1 MVRFSFKYHCKFFI
15 VIILLILTNCKFQ
28 EPNKNHGIVFL
39 ENRSKQLVIK
49 TSNKNDIIKLI
60 GQPHTKSINDDEEW
74 IYFERVLSKGEYHNL
89 GKTVLKANNIL
100 VLKFDKYGI
109 LTEKTFL
116 NKNDIKKLE
125 FSNNETENN
134 LSQKSFVST
143 FLQSIK
149 QKMYRRKK

>member
-1 MVRFSFKYHCKFFI
+1 MVRFSFKYHYKFFI

-74 IYFERVLSKGEYHNL
+74 IYFERVLSKGEYHKL

-109 LTEKTFL
+109 LTEKTF
-116 NKNDIKKLE
+116 
-125 FSNNETENN
+125 
-134 LSQKSFVST
+134 
-143 FLQSIK
+143 
-149 QKMYRRKK
+149 